1 MATNDIVLVVIIGVF
16 FLGGLISGFVKST
29 SKIFA
34 LAGGGLLSFY
44 LGSVVSTLLID
55 KIDSVKDFVE
65 ANSFGSSLV
74 LVGSYVVVF
83 LIGFIIL
90 KIFMKALS
98 NVLNGTGLGKF
109 IDKVLGAVSGI
120 AIGLIVCDI
129 YVWAL
134 YGVAQANAD
143 VANWIIQDARLNME
157 GFQTFTKA
165 LMEINLNAIGQVF
178 PGL

>member
-1 MATNDIVLVVIIGVF
+1 MATNDIVLLVIIGVF
-16 FLGGLISGFVKST
+16 FLGGLVSGFIKST
-29 SKIFA
+29 SKLFA

-44 LGSVVSTLLID
+44 LGSVVSSLLISNVSS
-55 KIDSVKDFVE
+55 IEEFTVS
-65 ANSFGSSLV
+65 NSFGSSLV
-74 LVGSYVVVF
+74 LVGSYVGVF
-83 LIGFIIL
+83 LIGFLVL

-98 NVLNGTGLGKF
+98 NVLNGTALGKG
-109 IDKVLGAVSGI
+109 IDKILGGISGI
-120 AIGLIVCDI
+120 AIGLVVCDI

-134 YGVAQANAD
+134 YGIAQANAE
-143 VANWIIQDARLNME
+143 VAAWIIQDARLNME

>member
-16 FLGGLISGFVKST
+16 FLGGLVSGFVKST
-29 SKIFA
+29 SKLFA

-44 LGSVVSTLLID
+44 LGSVVSSLLISNVSA
-55 KIDSVKDFVE
+55 IEEFTSS
-65 ANSFGSSLV
+65 NSFGGSLV
-74 LVGSYVVVF
+74 LVASYVGVF
-83 LIGFIIL
+83 LIGFIVL

-98 NVLNGTGLGKF
+98 NVLNGTALGRG
-109 IDKVLGAVSGI
+109 IDKLLGAISGI
-120 AIGLIVCDI
+120 AIGLVVCDI

-134 YGVAQANAD
+134 YGIAQANAE
-143 VANWIIQDARLNME
+143 VANWIIQDARLSME

-165 LMEINLNAIGQVF
+165 LMEINLNAIGQSF